1 MEPERWRRIEEL
13 FHAAAALE
21 GDERRDLLDRACA
34 DDPDLRREISG
45 LLRNDVADGGSIA
58 AAIHEAARQA
68 GLGDG
73 GPGAHSGEEPE
84 LAPGTRI
91 GRYRIVAAVGRG
103 GMGDVYEAEQESP
116 LRRRVALK
124 LIKTGMD
131 TRAVVARFESE
142 RQALAMM
149 DHPAIARVF
158 DAGATERGRP
168 YFTMEFVR
176 GAPITR
182 YCDERF
188 LGTRERLEL
197 FLQVIDGVQ
206 HAHQKGIIHR
216 DIKPSN
222 LLVGEL
228 DGRAHP
234 KIIDFGIAKATQ
246 QRPAGGTLLTEAG
259 QMIGTPDYMSP
270 EQAGMSGT
278 GIDTRTDVYSLGV
291 VLYELLAG
299 AHPLD
304 VARLRASGIDD
315 LRRAILEIDPPRPS
329 TRAGGPGPAAVEA
342 ARHRRADLRSLA
354 RQLRGDLDGI
364 TMTALEKDPARR
376 YASPADLAADIRR
389 HLRDE
394 PVLARAPGLAYRSG
408 KFVRRHK
415 VGAAAGLLVSAAVL
429 AGIAGTTAG
438 LLRARR
444 AERQARQEAATAGQ
458 VSKFL
463 IDLFEVS
470 DPDEARGRTITAR
483 EILDRGAR
491 QIDALDTQPAVRA
504 RLMQTMGNVYQNLGV
519 YEPARR
525 LLEGSLRIRRAALPA
540 AHPDVAESLRA
551 LGNFETDTG
560 AHERA
565 VALLREA
572 LDLRRNLDGD
582 DDRDAAILMHDLG
595 HALFLLSRYDE
606 AEPLYRRAI
615 AILEHDPVEKDSDL
629 AMSTGSLAQL
639 LHSKGSFE
647 EAERL
652 YRSTVPALQS
662 ALGKDHPEVL
672 RARHNLAT
680 VLHDR
685 RKLGEA
691 ESLYRESLAQSES
704 VQGRDHPDVADTL
717 VNLARLL
724 REKGEFVEAEE
735 TLRRCLAIDVRV
747 HGEENENV
755 AYDLKELARLELEQR
770 KVREAEATYRRSLA
784 IYRRAVN
791 RDSPY
796 IAVTLNGL
804 GELLLEDGRPGEA
817 VPLLRESVSI
827 ARASLPAEHWVLFT
841 AQSLLGATLGG
852 VGRHPEGE
860 PLLVES
866 YAGFRKSLG
875 DGDPRTGAALRRVIR
890 FYETWGRSDR
900 AAEWRAR
907 LPAAGG

>member
-1 MEPERWRRIEEL
+1 MDPERWRRIEEL

-34 DDPDLRREISG
+34 GDPDLRREISE
-45 LLRNDVADGGSIA
+45 LLRHDAAGGGSIA
-58 AAIHEAARQA
+58 AAVHEAARQA
-68 GLGDG
+68 GLGA
-73 GPGAHSGEEPE
+73 PQAEEPE
-84 LAPGTRI
+84 LPPGTRI

-176 GAPITR
+176 GVPITR
-182 YCDERF
+182 YCDERL

-197 FLQVIDGVQ
+197 FLQVCAGVQ

-216 DIKPSN
+216 DLKPSN
-222 LLVGEL
+222 VLVGEL
-228 DGRAHP
+228 EGRAQP

-246 QRPAGGTLLTEAG
+246 PRPTGGTLLTEAG
-259 QMIGTPDYMSP
+259 QMVGTPEYMSP
-270 EQAGMSGT
+270 EQAGMSGA

-304 VARLRASGIDD
+304 VARRRASGIDD

-329 TRAGGPGPAAVEA
+329 TRAGGRGQAEEA
-342 ARHRRADLRSLA
+342 AARSRGADRRSLA

-364 TMTALEKDPARR
+364 AMTALEKDPARR
-376 YASPADLAADIRR
+376 YASPADLAADVRR

-394 PVLARAPGLAYRSG
+394 PVLARASGVVYRSG

-415 VGAAAGLLVSAAVL
+415 VGAAAGLLVFAAVV
-429 AGIAGTTAG
+429 AGIAGTAAG

-470 DPDEARGRTITAR
+470 DPDQARGRTITAR

-491 QIDALDTQPAVRA
+491 QIDALEAQPAVRA
-504 RLMQTMGNVYQNLGV
+504 RLMQTIGSVYQNLGA

-525 LLEGSLRIRRAALPA
+525 LLEESLRIRREALYA

-551 LGNFETDTG
+551 LGNFETDAG

-572 LDLRRNLDGD
+572 LEPRQGLDGGD
-582 DDRDAAILMHDLG
+582 GRAAAIVMHDLG
-595 HALFLLSRYDE
+595 HALYLLGRYDE

-615 AILEHDPVEKDSDL
+615 AVLEGDPVEEDSDL

-639 LHSKGSFE
+639 LHFQGNFE

-685 RKLGEA
+685 RKLDEA
-691 ESLYRESLAQSES
+691 EALYRESLAQSET
-704 VQGRDHPDVADTL
+704 VQGRDHPDIADTL

-724 REKGEFVEAEE
+724 REKGDLAGAEE

-747 HGEENENV
+747 HGQENENV
-755 AYDLKELARLELEQR
+755 AYDLKELAHLEVEQG
-770 KVREAEATYRRSLA
+770 KVREAEATFRRSLA
-784 IYRRAVN
+784 IYRRAAAK
-791 RDSPY
+791 DSPY

-804 GELLLEDGRPGEA
+804 GGLLLEGGRPGEA
-817 VPLLRESVSI
+817 EPLLRESVSI
-827 ARASLPAEHWVLFT
+827 AQASLPADHWVLFT
-841 AQSLLGATLGG
+841 ARSLLGATLGG

-860 PLLVES
+860 PLVVGS
-866 YAGFRKSLG
+866 YAGFEESLG
-875 DGDPRTGAALRRVIR
+875 ESDPRTRAALRRIIR
-890 FYETWGRSDR
+890 FYETWGRADR
-900 AAEWRAR
+900 TADWRAR
-907 LPAAGG
+907 LPPAGE